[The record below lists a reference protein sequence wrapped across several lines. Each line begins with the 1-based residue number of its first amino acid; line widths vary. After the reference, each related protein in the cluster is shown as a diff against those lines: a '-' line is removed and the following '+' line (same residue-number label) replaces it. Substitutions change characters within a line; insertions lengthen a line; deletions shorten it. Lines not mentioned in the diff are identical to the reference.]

1 MTFLAVEI
9 GVVITVAGFALSVAT
24 FFIGRQSSA
33 KNQAAEATELKKDV
47 EYILKSIERIEKFV
61 DNNDIASF
69 KIEIDREKKDIENI
83 IEWQKKHEKEQKE
96 SLERVYDKLE
106 KMENNISQK
115 IDYISKNRSD

>member
-1 MTFLAVEI
+1 MAVEI